1 MNALKTGAQLGTGT
15 VLFPLLFLCL
25 AAAGT
30 GCQMLSDSSA
40 SSVSVSSISA
50 SLGSSSAAM
59 TGYGANVTSMTVAF
73 VESGATGN
81 HFLRDL
87 GRVAHEH
94 GISDWEAE
102 PDTYLAIGIGLRR
115 GGLDEAGAHAFGHR
129 FFGDDPRASELLLQ
143 GYRS

>member
-1 MNALKTGAQLGTGT
+1 MNAIESGTKSPTRVGVFT
-15 VLFPLLFLCL
+15 LLLLYL
-25 AAAGT
+25 AMAGT

-40 SSVSVSSISA
+40 SSVSVSSLSA

-59 TGYGANVTSMTVAF
+59 TGYGANVTSMTVAY

-115 GGLDEAGAHAFGHR
+115 GGLDEAGVHAFGHR